1 MFGKLV
7 LLILMLGGVSAAML
21 VDRQQ
26 RLDLAAEMQRTH
38 SRLRQ
43 HEQATWRL
51 RADIAYATRP
61 AEIRASIERLN
72 VRMVPIPNRLEH
84 SRSKPQPSTLAGAP
98 GRPGAPAAA
107 PAGRAPLLGNGAA
120 PRVDGQSEGE
130 YGG

>member
-7 LLILMLGGVSAAML
+7 LLILVLGGVSAAML

-38 SRLRQ
+38 ARLRQ

-84 SRSKPQPSTLAGAP
+84 SRAKPLPPTLAGKP
-98 GRPGAPAAA
+98 GRPGSGP
-107 PAGRAPLLGNGAA
+107 PGRAPLQVEGAA